1 MNRTESQ
8 RVFELVTE
16 LFERLEQMQ
25 TISVRTKKSQ
35 MRLVNMF
42 MEVSEIVIGTTLPAE
57 DAKRIADQYIK
68 IAGEHELSADAF
80 QQMSEIIIQFLGYM
94 NILYGYAAA
103 GKDQN
108 ESIDLGSTWKRG
120 RLSSGF
126 TRQQKHRVRHR
137 VKQGRRLERDQEPN
151 QRNL

>member
-1 MNRTESQ
+1 MNPAESQ

-35 MRLVNMF
+35 TRLVNLF
-42 MEVSEIVIGTTLPAE
+42 MRVSEAVMEIELPAE
-57 DAKRIADQYIK
+57 DAKKIADQYIK

-80 QQMSEIIIQFLGYM
+80 QQMSEVIIQVLGYM

-108 ESIDLGSTWKRG
+108 EGIDFGSTWKLG
-120 RLSSGF
+120 RLSGGLV
-126 TRQQKHRVRHR
+126 RQQKHRVRHR
-137 VKQGRRLERDQEPN
+137 VKQGRKLERDQKPD
-151 QRNL
+151 